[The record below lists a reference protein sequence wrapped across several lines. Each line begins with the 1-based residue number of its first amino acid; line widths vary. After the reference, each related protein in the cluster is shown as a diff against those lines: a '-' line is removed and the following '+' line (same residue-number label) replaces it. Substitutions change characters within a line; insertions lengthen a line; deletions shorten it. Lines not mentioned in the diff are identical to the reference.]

1 MFKKWEYRVFWDT
14 AHWLGKKFKLQMPE
28 VMRRYR
34 QGNTFGTSTT
44 QWVLPTKYKNKRLQF
59 RLATNPYTGNTV
71 PEYEE
76 VVDLDQLWT
85 GIENRPG
92 SWDRKEEVY
101 RRDGGQCGIGGED
114 VDWEGGELDHRTSRY
129 TLRDKKEADRKKNL
143 WIVHPECHR
152 QKTYGQL
159 A

>member
-1 MFKKWEYRVFWDT
+1 MVCVT
-14 AHWLGKKFKLQMPE
+14 TVHCGATHWLGKKFKLQMPE

-44 QWVLPTKYKNKRLQF
+44 QLVLPTKYKNKRLQF

-76 VVDLDQLWT
+76 VVDLEQLWT

-92 SWDRKEEVY
+92 SLDRKEEVS
-101 RRDGGQCGIGGED
+101 RRDGGGGVLNVEIC
-114 VDWEGGELDHRTSRY
+114 RT
-129 TLRDKKEADRKKNL
+129 
-143 WIVHPECHR
+143 
-152 QKTYGQL
+152 
-159 A
+159 